1 MSDRQKNIVCCFDP
15 KSPPITAFQIDE
27 WIHEKLHLEEE
38 DIRMIQIDGTR
49 RHVFIKFANGGRM
62 LDMIDGTKG
71 QQEYMHD
78 NGEFSQVTTEIAGI
92 GIRKI
97 RIANLPPEVSDC
109 MMKANLL
116 NMARHAR

>member
-1 MSDRQKNIVCCFDP
+1 
-15 KSPPITAFQIDE
+15 
-27 WIHEKLHLEEE
+27 
-38 DIRMIQIDGTR
+38 MIQIDGTR